1 MEEASEPWQGYVDWR
16 NKPAFRSKHGGMLA
30 AAFVLVV
37 EVMENLAF
45 LANASNLVTYLTGFM
60 HFSPSRAANT
70 VTNFMGTCFL
80 LALLGGFLSDAFS
93 TSFRVYLF
101 SAVIEFLGLVIL
113 TIQAKSSTLKPP
125 PCTSTSGKN
134 HCEQVSGSKAAM
146 LFAGLY
152 LVALGVG
159 GIKGSLPA
167 HGAEQFDDTTVQGR
181 KDRST
186 FFNYFV
192 FCLSTGGLIAV
203 TFVVWVED
211 NKGWQ
216 WGFGIATITILLSIP
231 VFLSGAKF
239 YRNKLP
245 IGSPLTTIAKVL
257 VAATCN
263 STNVA
268 QSPSNAVIDMSTS
281 PTKGGTILKKHE
293 ELSVNNDHNSSKND
307 GMKFLDRASQ
317 GKPIHKSLVCTNV
330 EVEDVKIVL
339 RVLPIFL
346 LTIMLSCCLAQLST
360 FSVQQAATMDTR
372 VGGLTVPPASLPIF
386 PVVFIMILAPI
397 YDHIIIPFARK
408 LRKTEM
414 GISHLQRIGIG
425 LVFSIIAMGV
435 AALVEMKRKRVVKK
449 IGIDS
454 TEPLP
459 ITFFWVALQYLFL
472 GSADLFTLAGML
484 EFFFTEAPAGMKSL
498 ATSLSWASLALG
510 YYLSSVLVSIVNHV
524 TGGAEHTAWLEGENL
539 NHYHLERFYWLMCV
553 LSTLNFVLYMFWA
566 TKYKYRSSEY

>member
-1 MEEASEPWQGYVDWR
+1 M
-16 NKPAFRSKHGGMLA
+16 
-30 AAFVLVV
+30 
-37 EVMENLAF
+37 
-45 LANASNLVTYLTGFM
+45 
-60 HFSPSRAANT
+60 
-70 VTNFMGTCFL
+70 
-80 LALLGGFLSDAFS
+80 
-93 TSFRVYLF
+93 
-101 SAVIEFLGLVIL
+101 
-113 TIQAKSSTLKPP
+113 
-125 PCTSTSGKN
+125 
-134 HCEQVSGSKAAM
+134 
-146 LFAGLY
+146 
-152 LVALGVG
+152 
-159 GIKGSLPA
+159 
-167 HGAEQFDDTTVQGR
+167 
-181 KDRST
+181 
-186 FFNYFV
+186 
-192 FCLSTGGLIAV
+192 
-203 TFVVWVED
+203 
-211 NKGWQ
+211 
-216 WGFGIATITILLSIP
+216 
-231 VFLSGAKF
+231 
-239 YRNKLP
+239 
-245 IGSPLTTIAKVL
+245 KVL

-293 ELSVNNDHNSSKND
+293 ELSMNNDHNSSKND

-386 PVVFIMILAPI
+386 PVIFIMILAPI
-397 YDHIIIPFARK
+397 YDHILIPFARK

-425 LVFSIIAMGV
+425 LVFSIISMGV

-498 ATSLSWASLALG
+498 ATSLSWASLAMG